1 MPLAGRKPKPED
13 QKRHRNPPTHEW
25 IEVEHRYYDGPKPDP
40 GRLPAATARWWE
52 IISRMPHCVLWDEA
66 DWAFAVDTAK
76 VHAIFTTKRIGWA
89 ATELRN
95 REKLLGT
102 TLDAR
107 RDLRIRYVEQATPAE
122 EEGIVNIDDFR
133 ASLE

>member
-13 QKRHRNPPTHEW
+13 QRRTRHPLQHDW
-25 IEVEHRYYDGPKPDP
+25 IEVVHRYYDGPKPDP

-52 IISRMPHCVLWDEA
+52 IVSRMPHCILWDES

-76 VHAIFTTKRIGWA
+76 VHAVFVTKKLGWA
-89 ATELRN
+89 AIELRN

-102 TLDAR
+102 TLDSR
-107 RDLRIRYVEQATPAE
+107 RDLRIRYVDEASAAA
-122 EEGIVNIDDFR
+122 EEGIVSLDDFR
-133 ASLE
+133 ASIE